1 MQMKKIL
8 FTAAGTT
15 LMAGAAMAQAVV
27 PTPTP
32 NVTGPTSTIVTT
44 NSSTLVT
51 GLDNSTWST
60 GAPGFVFA
68 SPTVIAIPPGTTA
81 TSQASLAGGGQ
92 GAAGNDGG
100 QN

>member
-1 MQMKKIL
+1 MKKIL

-44 NSSTLVT
+44 NSSTLMT
-51 GLDNSTWST
+51 GLDNSTCLP
-60 GAPGFVFA
+60 ARRA
-68 SPTVIAIPPGTTA
+68 SSSPPR
-81 TSQASLAGGGQ
+81 L
-92 GAAGNDGG
+92 
-100 QN
+100 